1 MFKKYTADLEF
12 KTLQSCL
19 VRLEQAGECGLDVSV
34 LGNGTTAD
42 PWRLIAKGSK
52 AKLILFF
59 TYVSWGNLQNDIKHI
74 MKLKH

>member
-1 MFKKYTADLEF
+1 MFKKYTADLECR
-12 KTLQSCL
+12 TIQSCL
-19 VRLEQAGECGLDVSV
+19 VHLSKASKCGLEVSV
-34 LGNGTTAD
+34 LGTGTTAD

-59 TYVSWGNLQNDIKHI
+59 TYISCGNLQNDIKHI